1 MTKQLKVDNIVNVAG
16 TGKPNFP
23 VSPTSG
29 GAALST
35 LNTHSYT
42 SSATEPSSP
51 KNGAIWW
58 DSANSKVY
66 VYANGEFKEITLNTD
81 YPSAYSANN
90 PWSGSRAIFGG
101 GDTGSKDNTIQYSA
115 IQTTGNTVDF
125 GDLTVARDW
134 VTCGSNNS
142 RGLFLGGLPTSSFDV
157 IDYITI
163 GTTGNA
169 TDFGDL
175 IFGVYSHSS
184 CSDGTKA
191 FTWGGTRSGVS
202 PTYHNTIMQT
212 VIATTGNATDF
223 GDMTVNSN
231 YNSSCSDATR
241 AVCAV
246 GQTNNSGYENK
257 MEYITTANAGNATDF
272 GDISTQRGQM
282 GSTNDATRGIFVGG
296 WGGNSNTGGDGGS
309 TAGSRYNRIEYITIQ
324 TAGNVTDFG
333 DANNLLVR
341 AACCADTTRALI
353 SGGYDGSGLINVIDY
368 ITVQTTGNAT
378 DYGDLLAATY
388 EHGAMSGD

>member
-1 MTKQLKVDNIVNVAG
+1 MSTIKVDEIYGDEPTDAVDL
-16 TGKPNFP
+16 PNKLKIGG
-23 VSPTSG
+23 VSVEQGYTASG
-29 GAALST
+29 S
-35 LNTHSYT
+35 
-42 SSATEPSSP
+42 EPSSP
-51 KNGAIWW
+51 SNGDFWW
-58 DSANSKVY
+58 DTGNDKLYRYMDS
-66 VYANGEFKEITLNTD
+66 EFKELGVAA
-81 YPSAYSANN
+81 SNN
-90 PWSGSRAIFGG
+90 PWSGGRAIFGG
-101 GDTGSKDNTIQYSA
+101 GDNGDFLNTIQYSA

-142 RGLFLGGLPTSSFDV
+142 RGLFLGGLPTSSFDT

-169 TDFGDL
+169 VDFGNL
-175 IFGVYSHSS
+175 VFGVYNHAS

-191 FTWGGTRSGVS
+191 FTWGGSRYGVS

-223 GDMTVNSN
+223 GDMTVNGR
-231 YNSSCSDATR
+231 YNSCCSDATR
-241 AVCAV
+241 SVCAV
-246 GQTNNSGYENK
+246 GETNNSGYENK
-257 MEYITTANAGNATDF
+257 MEYITTASAGNATDF

-282 GSTNDATRGIFVGG
+282 GSTNDATRGLFAGG

-333 DANNLLVR
+333 DMNNLNIR
-341 AACCADTTRALI
+341 MACCADTTRALI
-353 SGGYDGSGLINVIDY
+353 AGGYDGSSRINVIDY
-368 ITVQTTGNAT
+368 VTVQTPGNAT
-378 DYGDLLAATY
+378 DYGDLLAQTY
-388 EHGAMSGD
+388 EAGACSGD